1 MKGRLF
7 EHVDLEGRVR
17 TYRSLL
23 DAVHCRPDICGPID
37 RTVLQAFSKV
47 VMTAAVRHGL
57 AGPLAGP
64 ELREIGEHEIR
75 LRFEGLPRIKEAL
88 KAALPTSEGQA

>member
-1 MKGRLF
+1 VKGRLF

-23 DAVHCRPDICGPID
+23 DAVHCRPDIRGPIEL
-37 RTVLQAFSKV
+37 TVMQAFSKV
-47 VMTAAVRHGL
+47 VRTAAERHGL

-64 ELREIGEHEIR
+64 ELREIGEREIR
-75 LRFEGLPRIKEAL
+75 LRFEGLQRWSPIVGHPLRL
-88 KAALPTSEGQA
+88 SL